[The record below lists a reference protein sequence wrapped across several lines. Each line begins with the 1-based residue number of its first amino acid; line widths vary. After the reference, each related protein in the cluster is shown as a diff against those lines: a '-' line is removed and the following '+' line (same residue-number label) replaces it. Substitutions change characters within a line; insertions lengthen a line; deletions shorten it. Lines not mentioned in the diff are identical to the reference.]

1 MRPEGPA
8 EGAALPL
15 TDGSAVMPPKLLDFQ
30 PAFEAV
36 LPSDWVLIGRC
47 RAGEA
52 GNAARGTTGGGCF
65 VLAHAEIGVALV
77 DLLPM
82 RTPQAE
88 AHLRR
93 LLNAVD
99 FSSQC
104 RGYLPVVQCEVTP
117 EELGDLRARIED
129 AFAYDQVLTIADRGR
144 WVGALRRTLQASVT
158 WEGLDGPLPE
168 PHRPGRAWRPWMTLP
183 AARVLRA
190 GLVGCG
196 VLGIFSLG
204 FVTALLMPAEPAP
217 SLPGGSAGFGVVA
230 EAATLPPEPAPPPVM
245 AAPAPAE
252 PRPMELAEPA
262 ATAPPEARPMDL
274 AEPAAPAPPEA
285 PPLAVTASARHPV
298 RMPLPIDRR
307 CSDAVFRF
315 QQGASLTAAEMAH
328 VRRGCA
334 SMR

>member
-1 MRPEGPA
+1 
-8 EGAALPL
+8 
-15 TDGSAVMPPKLLDFQ
+15 MPPKLLDFQ

-36 LPSDWVLIGRC
+36 LPPDWVLIGRC

-52 GNAARGTTGGGCF
+52 SHVAGGGCF

-99 FSSQC
+99 FSFQC
-104 RGYLPVVQCEVTP
+104 RGYLPIIQVEVTA
-117 EELGDLRARIED
+117 EELGGLRARIED

-144 WVGALRRTLQASVT
+144 WLGVLRRTLQASVT
-158 WEGLDGPLPE
+158 WEALDGPLPE
-168 PHRPGRAWRPWMTLP
+168 PSLLVRRWRPWMTLP
-183 AARVLRA
+183 VARMVRA

-217 SLPGGSAGFGVVA
+217 APPGFGFGLVA
-230 EAATLPPEPAPPPVM
+230 EAAPLPLEPAPAPVAAEPPPMLVPAPM
-245 AAPAPAE
+245 LAAAPARAAE
-252 PRPMELAEPA
+252 SRAV
-262 ATAPPEARPMDL
+262 DL
-274 AEPAAPAPPEA
+274 AEPAGPPPPPDA
-285 PPLAVTASARHPV
+285 PPLTVAATTRHPV
-298 RMPLPIDRR
+298 RTPLPIDRR

-315 QQGASLTAAEMAH
+315 QQGASLTDAEMAH